1 MKNKSFRFL
10 WLGQSIAGGGD
21 VFYIIGLITL
31 LYLYTGSAV
40 LIAAVPFT
48 VTIGHFISG
57 FLAPILIDKY
67 PLKTLLVISQSGKT
81 GILFMLALFNEFTG
95 QSGPVYLIFIF
106 VFVISFLDGWAA
118 PAVSAMLP
126 RLVPS
131 EELVKANSLVS
142 VLDQS
147 VQLGGWAI
155 GGILAASIGGSNVI
169 WVTFGLF
176 VISSVLMMQIR
187 EQHSAANHSRAPK
200 TKWYSLKEG
209 WVFIW
214 KNPTLK
220 TLSIIAFIE
229 SIAFVVWIAAII
241 YIYVKEQLQMEEEWW
256 GYINASFFLGLILG
270 GFIGLKA
277 SAFIRGKLS
286 SIIMAAGFGLSL
298 CTILFGFTTIP
309 MLALFL
315 AFAFGV
321 KEQLKSIA
329 MQTLLQSNAS
339 ADQLPK
345 VYAAQGAMLSLTFG
359 VASLLFGYLTEQT
372 SVQIVFAVSA
382 LLLLGSAVFA
392 FRRRL
397 DLRLKTKVDNE

>member
-21 VFYIIGLITL
+21 VFYIVGLITL
-31 LYLYTGSAV
+31 LYFYTGSAV

-48 VTIGHFISG
+48 VTMGRFISG

-67 PLKTLLVISQSGKT
+67 SLKTLLVISQSGKT

-95 QSGPVYLIFIF
+95 QSGPVYLLFIF
-106 VFVISFLDGWAA
+106 VFAISFLDGWAA

-131 EELVKANSLVS
+131 NELVKANSLVS
-142 VLDQS
+142 ILDQS

-169 WVTFGLF
+169 WMTCALF
-176 VISSVLMMQIR
+176 VISTIMMMQIK
-187 EQHSAANHSRAPK
+187 ELHPAVDHSEPAKR
-200 TKWYSLKEG
+200 KWISLKEG
-209 WVFIW
+209 WIFIW
-214 KNPTLK
+214 KNPSLK
-220 TLSIIAFIE
+220 TLTIIAFIE

-256 GYINASFFLGLILG
+256 GYINASFFIGLILG

-298 CTILFGFTTIP
+298 CTFLFGFTTIP

-315 AFAFGV
+315 SFAFGV
-321 KEQLKSIA
+321 LEQLKSIA

-359 VASLLFGYLTEQT
+359 LASLLFGYWTEQT
-372 SVQIVFAVSA
+372 NVQTVFAVSA
-382 LLLLGSAVFA
+382 LFLLGSAVFA

-397 DLRLKTKVDNE
+397 ELRLRTKTVN